1 MVEVDKTAK
10 IVRVSNRDVNQ
21 AALSFERV
29 NGNWEAWLGQN
40 LVKLSNSEMGQL
52 IEGLQELRAKG

>member
-1 MVEVDKTAK
+1 MVEVDTIAK
-10 IVRVSNRDVNQ
+10 LVRVSNQDPNQ

-40 LVKLSNSEMGQL
+40 LVKLSDTEIEQL
-52 IEGLQELRAKG
+52 IEGLQELRKG